1 MIFFNKQDWLHVKMI
16 WRKIRLLAS
25 EWSILCKDQ
34 RREEMKSWL
43 SFLELHIREP
53 LKISS
58 D

>member
-1 MIFFNKQDWLHVKMI
+1 MI